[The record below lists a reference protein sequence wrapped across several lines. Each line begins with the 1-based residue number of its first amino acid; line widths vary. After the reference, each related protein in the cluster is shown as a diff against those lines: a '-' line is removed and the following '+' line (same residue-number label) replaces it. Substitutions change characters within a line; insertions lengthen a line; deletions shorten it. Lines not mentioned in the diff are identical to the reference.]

1 MFGIIKIF
9 SSKKPA
15 KEDSTV
21 KFANTLKEKSQ
32 SFSSLLGDKFE
43 QAKNEFFTIKDKCNN
58 LLETNYNLG
67 EKHLARGNLKEAV
80 FRFRFIKK
88 FWPKHYDSQYKLAY
102 CLTLDKKPEE
112 AKKVLE
118 ELLIQNPD
126 YDPQAKELLDL
137 INSAT
142 AGEVVEEEAPEE
154 DIGEDIGEEVEEEKT
169 PTNPQDPKNA

>member
-15 KEDSTV
+15 KEDSNV
-21 KFANTLKEKSQ
+21 KFANTIKEKSQ
-32 SFSSLLGDKFE
+32 SLTNMLGDKFE
-43 QAKNEFFTIKDKCNN
+43 QAKNEFFIIKDKCHN

-67 EKHLARGNLKEAV
+67 EKHLARGNLKEAI

-88 FWPKHYDSQYKLAY
+88 FWPKHLDSQYKLAY

-126 YDPQAKELLDL
+126 YDPQAKELLEL
-137 INSAT
+137 INSGNALENNEEEI
-142 AGEVVEEEAPEE
+142 AEAESVEETASSN
-154 DIGEDIGEEVEEEKT
+154 T
-169 PTNPQDPKNA
+169 QDSKNA